1 MLSQIVRRLYPT
13 VMHVYCYNQDH
24 RQGRAGPRPD
34 FPQRQARPTGPGL
47 GFVPSK
53 ARKPGTGLGFVFSKA
68 RKPGTGPGFGKNY
81 HKALYFRAS
90 PENPGPGFPS
100 GVIFTVHCGKLVVD
114 AALPI
119 NTRALIYCWAL
130 RIVAVA
136 CNRNRKQE
144 KQRLGNITPIWLSS
158 LCDVHIGA
166 GSWSELR
173 QETTTTA
180 GAVVEVAAA
189 RSNEHRGTP

>member
-1 MLSQIVRRLYPT
+1 MLIRK
-13 VMHVYCYNQDH
+13 VMWA
-24 RQGRAGPRPD
+24 GRNRDAIGKPNATAHAPNSSPSPKNR
-34 FPQRQARPTGPGL
+34 TGL

-53 ARKPGTGLGFVFSKA
+53 ARKPGTGPGFVFSKA
-68 RKPGTGPGFGKNY
+68 RKPGTGPGFGKNS

-100 GVIFTVHCGKLVVD
+100 GVNFTVHCGKLVVD

-119 NTRALIYCWAL
+119 NTRALMCCWAL

-144 KQRLGNITPIWLSS
+144 KQRLGNITPVILSS
-158 LCDVHIGA
+158 LCNVHIGA

-189 RSNEHRGTP
+189 RSNEHRGVHCSCSGTG